1 MSEPNSF
8 CQQPALRR
16 FGRVNWLGV
25 WTLYIKE
32 VRRFLKILTQTIL
45 APVTTA
51 LLFLTIFAL
60 AMGRIRADVAGIPF
74 LNFLAPGLIMM
85 SLMQNAFANTSSSL
99 MIAKV
104 QGNIID
110 VLMPPLSAGEQ
121 TFAFAMGGL
130 TRGVLVAMA
139 CIAAIWM
146 FVDFQILHPLALI
159 YFALSGAL
167 MMALIG
173 IMGGIWAD
181 KFDHIQALTNFVIT
195 PLAFL
200 SGTFYSIGQLP
211 EYAQDIARAN
221 PFFYLI
227 DGFRYGFTG
236 HADSNILIG
245 VLFTLTLNAI
255 LWTAAYRMFSS
266 GYRLKS

>member
-1 MSEPNSF
+1 MTESNSF
-8 CQQPALRR
+8 HQQPAFRR

-25 WTLYIKE
+25 WTLYVKE
-32 VRRFLKILTQTIL
+32 VRRFVKILTQTIL

-51 LLFLTIFAL
+51 LLFLAIFAL
-60 AMGRIRADVAGIPF
+60 AMGRIRADVTGIPF
-74 LNFLAPGLIMM
+74 LNFLAPGLVMM

-121 TFAFAMGGL
+121 TFAFALGGI
-130 TRGVLVAMA
+130 TRGLMVAAA
-139 CIAAIWM
+139 CMIAIWF
-146 FVDFQILHPLALI
+146 FVDFQIMHPLAVI
-159 YFALSGAL
+159 YFALAGAM

-181 KFDHIQALTNFVIT
+181 KFDHIQALTNFVVT

-211 EYAQDIARAN
+211 QFAQNIARVN

-236 HADSNILIG
+236 HADSNIMTG
-245 VLFTLTLNAI
+245 VIFTVLLNAV
-255 LWTAAYRMFSS
+255 LWMAAYQMFRS